1 MPFGKLFAALKG
13 NHKAAMEEEPVVEP
27 TNEAPANHSAV
38 ESTPEPE
45 QETAAV
51 QVEED
56 ENVVEPVMEVEEEG
70 TREEDEHERLEK
82 AIFDSRG
89 GFGDDWTEEAD
100 WGSTP
105 APAEL
110 ENEDGWTMKKAKP
123 HTKSK
128 RSKGRKYQVSQKP
141 KPVVKKEEEKKPDT
155 GIAQPTSIHALL
167 ATMDDEDE
175 LGVELAVT
183 DDDSE
188 EEQVEQHV
196 EEPQADVVPE
206 SKPKA
211 PVTLSKKEKQELKKK
226 ELEDLDAMLAE
237 LGVETESADK
247 TANNGESSKAAKR
260 RAKKERKAA
269 NGAAQGSDSTR
280 EQSGASS
287 DADVSGPAIDPD
299 AIKAAKTALKK
310 KAAPKKLSAAQAA
323 AKAAAAK
330 GKKKSKDTSKFNELY
345 GR

>member
-45 QETAAV
+45 QETASV
-51 QVEED
+51 EVEED

-70 TREEDEHERLEK
+70 TREEDAHDRLEK

-269 NGAAQGSDSTR
+269 NGAAQGSIPR
-280 EQSGASS
+280 NSS
-287 DADVSGPAIDPD
+287 NARQEMPD
-299 AIKAAKTALKK
+299 AGVLGQNVFFLWRAWGGCLVFHQPDSCGEPDRESERSVA
-310 KAAPKKLSAAQAA
+310 
-323 AKAAAAK
+323 
-330 GKKKSKDTSKFNELY
+330 GFC
-345 GR
+345 